1 MNTEQVYVK
10 LLDLLAR
17 VVEANKG
24 PLNGADDR
32 LLGAEELASKF
43 FLHAASILYLSHGTK
58 LELSAFPS
66 AQLRFLDPGSVN
78 VLARAVLEAFLT
90 FHYVFIQPKTL
101 DEQNY
106 RYWAWK
112 AAGLTRRQNSPASVE
127 EHRQKLAEDKKQLDE
142 LHSKLKSNA
151 AFQQLSSNQQNRVL
165 KKGEWRWL
173 PGDQKEI
180 PWPKIAESAGL
191 AKDLSTNRY
200 IYSYLCEYAHSGSL
214 STLQITQAGLNKE
227 QLFLIQFTMD
237 YIPIV
242 IANFIREYCDLLPRA
257 KAALT
262 ADTEGSEMVDM
273 RIQIGRQLSFGDKSS

>member
-1 MNTEQVYVK
+1 MNSEQVYVK

-32 LLGAEELASKF
+32 LLGAEELANKF
-43 FLHAASILYLSHGTK
+43 FLHAASVLYLSRGTK

-66 AQLRFLDPGSVN
+66 AQLKFLDPGSVN

-90 FHYVFIQPKTL
+90 FHYVFVQPKTL
-101 DEQNY
+101 DEQNH

-112 AAGLTRRQNSPASVE
+112 AAGLTWRQKLSVSFEEQSVE
-127 EHRQKLAEDKKQLDE
+127 EHRQKLAEEKEEIDE
-142 LHSKLKSNA
+142 LHSKLRSNA
-151 AFQQLSSNQQNRVL
+151 AFQQLPSDQKKRVL
-165 KKGEWRWL
+165 EGKWKL
-173 PGDQKEI
+173 Q
-180 PWPKIAESAGL
+180 PWPEIAESAGL

-227 QLFLIQFTMD
+227 QVFLIQFTMD

-242 IANFIREYCDLLPRA
+242 IANFIRKYCDLLPRA

-273 RIQIGRQLSFGDKSS
+273 CIQIGQQLSFGDKSS